1 MLQTGPAFRTRF
13 CPAKGD
19 VNMFGGPFR
28 RTFRCR
34 RAGFSLTEAP
44 PASRTATPH
53 RSTASVRD
61 KKMVLGP
68 RCVAVRADHAAAVQR
83 EGWLRQFQP
92 SGSPI
97 RPVSGSPGAWRE
109 LPPYT
114 LPRITANRFLTR
126 ISHTWS
132 STSPRN
138 RLRSVA
144 VTELAVA
151 SKAGGSIRR
160 EARLHLPVHAIDALA
175 VLFNQPHCLQKER
188 AADDVPTVVHP
199 VDDQSASRHGHRGDG
214 VANILRHAALEVEL
228 LMLEAPEQAPE
239 LVGCELPGNV
249 TEPRDGVHDE
259 KYYQI
264 FSKKLS
270 TWNVS

>member
-1 MLQTGPAFRTRF
+1 MNQAAELEREADESETQAMMAFEK
-13 CPAKGD
+13 AL
-19 VNMFGGPFR
+19 
-28 RTFRCR
+28 
-34 RAGFSLTEAP
+34 GFTPSAP
-44 PASRTATPH
+44 VP
-53 RSTASVRD
+53 D
-61 KKMVLGP
+61 
-68 RCVAVRADHAAAVQR
+68 
-83 EGWLRQFQP
+83 
-92 SGSPI
+92 
-97 RPVSGSPGAWRE
+97 RPVFVATFKDLDRW
-109 LPPYT
+109 
-114 LPRITANRFLTR
+114 
-126 ISHTWS
+126 SHE
-132 STSPRN
+132 
-138 RLRSVA
+138 V
-144 VTELAVA
+144 
-151 SKAGGSIRR
+151 G
-160 EARLHLPVHAIDALA
+160 
-175 VLFNQPHCLQKER
+175 ER